1 MLGLIK
7 LYTVPR
13 YRRMMKAVAKDAKQR
28 GMSTFDFM
36 ETLSEEDMA
45 RYLTPPLKQ
54 TQVARFGLPADNEIT
69 DDQVLPEPLRAAR
82 DAYRAGEWQP
92 SADLLAEIGT
102 DWDRR
107 STAVGVL
114 SKVAAD
120 DDTALK
126 AWRAARP
133 DDADAAIVHAD
144 SLTNVAWQIRT
155 AQRASKVSA
164 EQFAGFRRVLGQAD
178 EACQLAAELAPDD
191 PTPWEKRCSIAM
203 GRQYSHDEFR
213 EVWAGVMA
221 RDPLHVG
228 AHGRAMQ
235 YWCAKWFGSHELM
248 WEFAEK
254 GAAKHPKLAWLPLAA
269 AFELWASNVKDAWQ
283 DKRVE
288 QALDTLLPWLDGD
301 GRDTPQARDSRA
313 FAARALVELKRG
325 EEAVVQFR
333 QLGAHADGFVW
344 SYNAFG
350 SVHEFRKIRSRA
362 VRLAK

>member
-7 LYTVPR
+7 LYTVPK

-28 GMSTFDFM
+28 GMGTFDFM
-36 ETLSEEDMA
+36 ETLSQEDMA

-54 TQVARFGLPADNEIT
+54 TDVARFGLPADDDIT
-69 DDQVLPEPLRAAR
+69 EERLLPEPLRVAR

-92 SADLLAEIGT
+92 GADLLAGIGT

-107 STAVGVL
+107 STAVSVL
-114 SKVAAD
+114 SKAAAD

-144 SLTNVAWQIRT
+144 SLTEVAWQIRSSH
-155 AQRASKVSA
+155 RASNVSA
-164 EQFAGFRRVLGQAD
+164 EQFAGFRRVLEQAD
-178 EACQLAAELAPDD
+178 EACQLAADLAPED

-203 GRQYSHDEFR
+203 GRQYSRDDFR
-213 EVWAGVMA
+213 EVWAGVME
-221 RDPLHVG
+221 RDPLHVA

-248 WEFAEK
+248 WEFAEE

-269 AFELWASNVKDAWQ
+269 AFEMWAADVKNPWQ

-301 GRDTPQARDSRA
+301 GRDAPEARDSRA
-313 FAARALVELKRG
+313 FAARALVELNRG
-325 EEAVVQFR
+325 EEAIEQFR
-333 QLGAHADGFVW
+333 HLGAHADGFVW
-344 SYNAFG
+344 SYHAFG

-362 VRLAK
+362 CRLAK

>member
-13 YRRMMKAVAKDAKQR
+13 YRRMMKAVARDAKQR
-28 GMSTFDFM
+28 GMSTTAFM
-36 ETLSEEDMA
+36 QTLRQEDMV
-45 RYLTPPLKQ
+45 RYLTPPVKQ
-54 TQVARFGLPADNEIT
+54 TDAARFGLPSDEEVT
-69 DDQVLPEPLRAAR
+69 GDPLLPEPVQAAR
-82 DAYRAGEWQP
+82 AAYRAGQWQP
-92 SADLLAEIGT
+92 GADLLAGIGT

-107 STAVGVL
+107 SAAVGVL
-114 SKVAAD
+114 SEVAAD

-133 DDADAAIVHAD
+133 DDPDAAIVHAD
-144 SLTNVAWQIRT
+144 SLTNVAWQIRSG
-155 AQRASKVSA
+155 QRASNVSR
-164 EQFAGFRRVLGQAD
+164 EQFAGFHRVLEQAD
-178 EACQLAAELAPDD
+178 EACQIAAELAPED

-203 GRQYSHDEFR
+203 GRQYSRDAFR

-221 RDPLHVG
+221 RDPSHAD

-248 WEFAEK
+248 WEFAEE

-269 AFELWASNVKDAWQ
+269 AFELWAADVKNPWQ

-288 QALDTLLPWLDGD
+288 QALDTLLPWLDGE

-325 EEAVVQFR
+325 DEAVEQFLR
-333 QLGAHADGFVW
+333 LGAHADGFVW
-344 SYNAFG
+344 SYSAFG

-362 VRLAK
+362 CRLAK

>member
-1 MLGLIK
+1 
-7 LYTVPR
+7 
-13 YRRMMKAVAKDAKQR
+13 
-28 GMSTFDFM
+28 MSTFDFM
-36 ETLSEEDMA
+36 DTLSQADIA

-54 TQVARFGLPADNEIT
+54 TDASRFGLPADDEIT
-69 DDQVLPEPLRAAR
+69 DDQVLPELVRAAR
-82 DAYRAGEWQP
+82 DAYQAGAWQP
-92 SADLLAEIGT
+92 GADLLAGIGT

-114 SKVAAD
+114 SKAAAD

-133 DDADAAIVHAD
+133 DDPDAAIVHAD

-155 AQRASKVSA
+155 AQRASQVSA
-164 EQFAGFRRVLGQAD
+164 EQFAGFHRVLEQAD
-178 EACQLAAELAPDD
+178 EANQIAAKLAPDD

-203 GRQYSHDEFR
+203 GRQYSHDDFR
-213 EVWAGVMA
+213 EVWDGVLA

-228 AHGRAMQ
+228 AHGRALQ

-248 WEFAEK
+248 WEFAEE

-269 AFELWASNVKDAWQ
+269 AFELWAADVKNPWQ

-288 QALDTLLPWLDGD
+288 KALDTLLPWLDGD
-301 GRDTPQARDSRA
+301 GQDTRDARDSRA
-313 FAARALVELKRG
+313 FAARALVELNRG
-325 EEAVVQFR
+325 EEAVEQFR
-333 QLGAHADGFVW
+333 RLGAHADGFVW

-362 VRLAK
+362 CRLAK